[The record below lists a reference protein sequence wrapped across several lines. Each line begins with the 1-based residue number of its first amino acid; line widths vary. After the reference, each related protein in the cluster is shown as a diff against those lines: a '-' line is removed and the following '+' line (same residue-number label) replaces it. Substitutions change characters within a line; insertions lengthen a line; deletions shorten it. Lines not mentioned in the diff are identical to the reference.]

1 MRWMRGWWH
10 VVDADGVPSLRRRQD
25 VLDEGMVATIDGV
38 MVVTSKRQHDTPVV
52 GNIAARHTAGA

>member
-1 MRWMRGWWH
+1 M
-10 VVDADGVPSLRRRQD
+10 DADGVPSLRRRQD